1 MKYFG
6 SVGYAET
13 TQTSPGVWEE
23 VITERQYYGDI
34 LQVHRRLDNNQQVN
48 DDISISNKI
57 SIVADPFALDNFM
70 NIRYVTWLEKKW
82 KVSDVD
88 VETPRLVFSLG
99 GLYNDGD

>member
-6 SVGYAET
+6 SVGYADT

>member
-57 SIVADPFALDNFM
+57 SIIADPFALDNFM